1 MALSEF
7 NHYFQEEKIS
17 TDERKK
23 LEDSQFGIPSLRK
36 YPLTDEKHVEQA
48 VRFFNKADPQYKPE
62 LARNIVKRAKE
73 LNMEW
78 WNWFEKG
85 RKMYPY
91 LKSLSKSDQ
100 KLVKNKLSG
109 KPIKEAYADELN
121 SPPEAEAC
129 IYALKDVAYDT
140 ATPQEWKLKSPDEV
154 LSSRKGNCHDTAYF
168 CYKMLDVYAKKPV
181 SKGIVFFIE
190 YNPETEVSGST
201 HSICYENI
209 PNGICKIECSWEGW
223 KGTFPYNNLTEMID
237 VIYKNWE
244 PSSNCTHLLCAKI
257 DDVEGIHPGMNLAEY
272 VEYVMNHCEKLFER
286 ELQNNNNIES

>member
-7 NHYFQEEKIS
+7 NHYFQEEKMS

-23 LEDSQFGIPSLRK
+23 LNDSQFGIPSLRK
-36 YPLTDEKHVEQA
+36 YPLTDESHVEQA

-121 SPPEAEAC
+121 APPEADAC
-129 IYALKDVAYDT
+129 INALKDVVDIQFDENQDIITFGRVGREKFWKALVVLAIWVAVVSYIVMHQT
-140 ATPQEWKLKSPDEV
+140 VEAVIIGFLILATT
-154 LSSRKGNCHDTAYF
+154 G
-168 CYKMLDVYAKKPV
+168 
-181 SKGIVFFIE
+181 
-190 YNPETEVSGST
+190 
-201 HSICYENI
+201 
-209 PNGICKIECSWEGW
+209 
-223 KGTFPYNNLTEMID
+223 
-237 VIYKNWE
+237 
-244 PSSNCTHLLCAKI
+244 
-257 DDVEGIHPGMNLAEY
+257 
-272 VEYVMNHCEKLFER
+272 
-286 ELQNNNNIES
+286 